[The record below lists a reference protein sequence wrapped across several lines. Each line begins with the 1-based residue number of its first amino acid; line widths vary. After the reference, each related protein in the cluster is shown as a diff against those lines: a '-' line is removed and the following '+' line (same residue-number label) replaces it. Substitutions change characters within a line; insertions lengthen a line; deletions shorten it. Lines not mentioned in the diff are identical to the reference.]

1 MSIDSRAPGVHDGVR
16 ADAEFAL
23 SRSIV
28 ELVRR
33 EPFFGHVLGGLP
45 RHFTSS
51 IKTMAVGMRG
61 DAVQLVVNP
70 EFLVKVLRR
79 AEHRTAVLKHE
90 VLHVVLK
97 HLFRGVGLDAHL
109 WNIAADLVVNQYVAP
124 FRLPDGALALSDFP
138 DLGAEPGGTAEDY
151 YAALAK
157 AARSSSR
164 RPASSEAIR
173 RLREQGIPSDHSLW
187 ANAPP
192 TSVDGTPCA
201 SEVPESVRRALEQGV
216 EDQVLRAF
224 ERTRLAGPPGS
235 MPAWLERLVGELLER
250 RRTQV
255 GWRQVLRAFAASV
268 RRSSLTTTVQRESRR
283 FEAIEG
289 HPPPPGLRL
298 RRTHDLAVAIDTS
311 GSISEETLTD
321 FFVEVDGIHR
331 QGARIEIVECD
342 AEVGCSYTYRGS
354 APKEASGGG
363 GTSFEPVMQWLRDHP
378 RRFDGCIY
386 LTDGEA
392 EAPETK
398 PPCRLLWVV
407 QGDGGGEHLRFGR
420 QINIG

>member
-1 MSIDSRAPGVHDGVR
+1 MGADPPARALHGDLRG
-16 ADAEFAL
+16 DAEQAL

-33 EPFFGHVLGGLP
+33 EPFYGHVLGSLP
-45 RHFTSS
+45 RHFTTG
-51 IKTMAVGMRG
+51 IETMAVGMRG

-70 EFLVKVLRR
+70 ECLVKVLRR
-79 AEHRTAVLKHE
+79 AEHRTAALKHE

-97 HLFRGVGLDAHL
+97 HLFRGAGLDAHL
-109 WNIAADLVVNQYVAP
+109 WNIAADLAVNQYVAP
-124 FRLPDGALALSDFP
+124 FRLPEGALSLSDFP
-138 DLGAEPGGTAEDY
+138 DLGAEPGGTAEEY

-157 AARSSSR
+157 AARPAAR
-164 RPASSEAIR
+164 RPQSREAID
-173 RLREQGIPSDHSLW
+173 RLRNQGIPSDHSLW
-187 ANAPP
+187 ANAPA
-192 TSVDGTPCA
+192 TSVDGQPCA
-201 SEVPESVRRALEQGV
+201 SGVPESLCRAMEQV
-216 EDQVLRAF
+216 VDDKVLRAF
-224 ERTRLAGPPGS
+224 ERTRTAGPPGS
-235 MPAWLERLVGELLER
+235 MPAWLERLVGEILER
-250 RRTQV
+250 RRPKV

-311 GSISEETLTD
+311 GSIGDETLRD
-321 FFVEVDGIHR
+321 FFVEIDGIHR

-342 AEVGCSYTYRGS
+342 AEVTRSYAYRGV
-354 APKEASGGG
+354 APKECSGGG
-363 GTSFEPVMQWLRDHP
+363 GTSFEPVMEWLREHP

-407 QGDGGGEHLRFGR
+407 QGDGGGDHLRFGR
-420 QINIG
+420 QIRIG